1 MLKRCGM
8 RNQFGS
14 DFDLEKPLLMATIGA
29 SLARVHRARA
39 PHTRER
45 ARVASLHRHSRLYRV
60 FVATANRGM
69 LTSASSA
76 SEI

>member
-1 MLKRCGM
+1 M

-14 DFDLEKPLLMATIGA
+14 NFDSEKPLPMATIGA

-45 ARVASLHRHSRLYRV
+45 ARVASLHRHSRLYRE
-60 FVATANRGM
+60 FVATATRGM
-69 LTSASSA
+69 LTFASNS
-76 SEI
+76 SKIREWFS

>member
-1 MLKRCGM
+1 MLKKCGM
-8 RNQFGS
+8 RNQPDS
-14 DFDLEKPLLMATIGA
+14 VIDSEKPLSRATIDA

-39 PHTRER
+39 LHTRGR
-45 ARVASLHRHSRLYRV
+45 ARVASLHRHSRLYRE

-76 SEI
+76 SKF

>member
-1 MLKRCGM
+1 
-8 RNQFGS
+8 
-14 DFDLEKPLLMATIGA
+14 MAAIGA

-60 FVATANRGM
+60 IVATSNRGM